1 MLLLAIF
8 TALIGTTL
16 LEVYVVVQI
25 GHAIGL
31 LPMLSLMVADAVIGS
46 VLMRREGRATCRRL
60 TATLGERRVPA
71 REVLDGALIL
81 VGGAFLI
88 TPGFVTDLFGALL
101 LLAPTRTVIRRR
113 LEAHLRRR
121 LLAGV
126 TSAWLG
132 GGRRRPAGGPTGGPF
147 EARPGNSDSS
157 RSGVRTPRS
166 SPRTGGDGR
175 SGARPRHGAARPY
188 DIEGSAVEVDPDDH
202 SR

>member
-8 TALIGTTL
+8 SALIGTTL

-31 LPMLSLMVADAVIGS
+31 LPMLALMVADAVIGS
-46 VLMRREGRATCRRL
+46 VLMRREGRATWRRL
-60 TATLGERRVPA
+60 TAALAERRLPA

-101 LLAPTRTVIRRR
+101 LAPPTRSIVRRR

-121 LLAGV
+121 LLTGV
-126 TSAWLG
+126 TAAWLG
-132 GGRRRPAGGPTGGPF
+132 GGRRRPAAGPKGDPL
-147 EARPGNSDSS
+147 EARPGDSDSTRWGTRTHRGPS
-157 RSGVRTPRS
+157 RGGGNRQ
-166 SPRTGGDGR
+166 TGTRAGSDG
-175 SGARPRHGAARPY
+175 ARPY
-188 DIEGSAVEVDPDDH
+188 DIEGSAVEVDPDEH
-202 SR
+202 RR